1 MALLL
6 PRLSRLGVSSILS
19 MHSPGPPP
27 AHDAASAFATYAERI
42 SFAASG
48 GNKAPHLAFNI
59 GAELRSIATRCGFPL
74 KTSKAEFDRLSAIYL
89 AQHPALQGGEA
100 LRNDVWAFIATVVV
114 PDLVAWRFPDAGLER
129 YDGGVRNT
137 FQRLWLRAKALDRGP
152 MHPERWALVDAMP
165 EDAVVQIVE
174 RPSLGGRPRI
184 ALALGEAWQEMIR
197 TVPLG
202 LQEDLMRRATKMLR
216 LQNEIIDLQYLHD
229 DDLAAT
235 VRAAFARARAGLRPS

>member
-19 MHSPGPPP
+19 THSPDAPPTL
-27 AHDAASAFATYAERI
+27 DAATAFVTYADRI

-48 GNKAPHLAFNI
+48 GNKSPNQAFSI
-59 GAELRSIATRCGFPL
+59 GVELRNIAMRCGFPSKL
-74 KTSKAEFDRLSAIYL
+74 SKAEFDRLAAVHL

-100 LRNDVWAFIATVVV
+100 LRNDVWAFIATVVA

-152 MHPERWALVDAMP
+152 AHPERWTLVNAMP

-174 RPSLGGRPRI
+174 RPSLGGRPRV

-197 TVPLG
+197 ATPLG
-202 LQEDLMRRATKMLR
+202 LQEDLMRRATKILR
-216 LQNEIIDLQYLHD
+216 LQNEIIDLQYLQD
-229 DDLAAT
+229 DDLAAAT
-235 VRAAFARARAGLRPS
+235 SAAFARARAAL